1 MDMRLP
7 ALNSEMAR
15 WRTALL
21 AIALVS
27 VLLVA
32 GVLGSGATAT
42 AVTARASAHVSKKQ
56 ARRAERA
63 CLRLKRERRRA
74 AARRKAARRHKA
86 ARASSAAHKA
96 KPRKA
101 KGDPCAG
108 SARHAARRGV
118 KTVKHPTAPVT
129 STPPATGETGASE
142 AMPTGNIP
150 GWTQVFADDFGG
162 SSLNPANWYTY
173 ASSQPGGDP
182 GAWLLPSHVTVS
194 GGDLVVS
201 AYRDSA
207 DGGLWTS
214 GGVTS
219 EPGLVRTY
227 GKYLVR
233 FRFPAGHGIAH
244 GLMLLPAD
252 SPGPPEIDFSEDN
265 GEGRNIDTATLHY
278 GPGEEDERVT
288 VATDLT
294 QWHTLGVEW
303 TKEKLVYTLDGHEW
317 GRMEGN
323 KVPSTPMALD
333 IQTQAWMCGV
343 NAWEACPDSN
353 TPATTDLYVD
363 WVVAYAPSG

>member
-21 AIALVS
+21 VIALVS
-27 VLLVA
+27 VVLVA

-42 AVTARASAHVSKKQ
+42 AVTATVSAHVSKKQ
-56 ARRAERA
+56 ARRNERA
-63 CLRLKRERRRA
+63 CLRRRRERRRA
-74 AARRKAARRHKA
+74 AARRKAAKPHKDA
-86 ARASSAAHKA
+86 GRVSSASHRA
-96 KPRKA
+96 KLHRA
-101 KGDPCAG
+101 KSDPCAG
-108 SARHAARRGV
+108 SASHSSRRAAKKV
-118 KTVKHPTAPVT
+118 KRPTAPVT
-129 STPPATGETGASE
+129 STPPATGSPE

-150 GWTQVFADDFGG
+150 GWTQVFTDDFSG

-173 ASSQPGGDP
+173 APSQPGGDP
-182 GAWLLPSHVTVS
+182 GAWFLPSHVTVS
-194 GGDLVVS
+194 GGDLVIA
-201 AYRDSA
+201 AYRDPL
-207 DGGLWTS
+207 DGELWTS

-219 EPGLVRTY
+219 EPGLVQTY

-278 GPGEEDERVT
+278 GPGEEDEHVT

-303 TKEKLVYTLDGHEW
+303 TKEKLIYTLDGHEW
-317 GRMEGN
+317 GRMEGS

-343 NAWEACPDSN
+343 NAWEACPGSS

-363 WVVAYAPSG
+363 WVVAYRPSG